1 MALVPPSPAE
11 DREIGNR
18 DVAAGERN
26 LAEPPVEHAV
36 KPARFLRIALEAIA
50 PVLLVGDLQ
59 EMVHLAGHRAKA
71 AHLPHEPFQ
80 HRHLPAQVAGPK
92 FAGLLAKVNEDRAGL
107 ENVDGG
113 ATRTFGIDNRR
124 DLAVG
129 ADLDKS
135 RVELLAF

>member
-1 MALVPPSPAE
+1 MALVPPGPAE

-18 DVAAGERN
+18 DVAAGERD

-36 KPARFLRIALEAIA
+36 EPARFLRIALETVAS
-50 PVLLVGDLQ
+50 VLLVADLQ

-71 AHLPHEPFQ
+71 AHLPHQPFQ
-80 HRHLPAQVAGPK
+80 HRHLPTQIGGPK
-92 FAGLLAKVNEDRAGL
+92 FAGPLAKVNEDRAGL
-107 ENVDGG
+107 ENVDRR
-113 ATRTFGIDNRR
+113 AARTFGIDNRR

-135 RVELLAF
+135 RVELLA